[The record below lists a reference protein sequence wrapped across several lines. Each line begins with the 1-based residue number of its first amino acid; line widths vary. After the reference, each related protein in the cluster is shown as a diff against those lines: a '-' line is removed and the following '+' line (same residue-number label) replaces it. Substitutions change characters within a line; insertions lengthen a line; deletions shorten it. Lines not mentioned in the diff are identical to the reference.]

1 MKANAKKETIYAN
14 IIMLAVFF
22 FAFLGT
28 EYLFDNCMMY
38 VTDASGVVRAQNQM
52 LGVSAIG
59 FLLYNWISGFLADKS
74 PWVTGGTGLLA
85 FGVGAGCMGCII
97 LHAGYVQM
105 MIAGG
110 VLFFLLGV
118 LGAGVHYRMAYSVY
132 DRAMLARCVG
142 FAYAGGI
149 FLQFLNNNM
158 IHENHTQAVAL
169 CAGAGYLLFVLC
181 TPGRKGS
188 LPCLEQEGGYPIV
201 GQSQEAAVQKDIQYP
216 VYVGIMLIGIVFLQ
230 TIVFTTLDN
239 AVTAVHASGDVDIGQ
254 WPRLLLAL
262 SGIAAGFLY
271 DIRGRRWMHMIMY
284 CVTLLSTICVIVIGF
299 GGPFLLGLLVFYL
312 SAGFFSI
319 YFTVGFMDIS
329 YHSAKPKLW
338 AGLGRAVNNVCA
350 LMIMTLA
357 GGFASV
363 RYEVMIVAVILF
375 FLISVLAFSYQNILI
390 GMELRSMEAT
400 ASALMPQ
407 TGGTAEAENKQTGG
421 AAKPEDKQTDL
432 STTDKFTA
440 FGEQYSLTEREREVL
455 RALLSS
461 GENVQDI
468 AHTLGIS
475 RAAIYRHISNMNE
488 KTETKARMG
497 LIQFYYGWNPEK

>member
-118 LGAGVHYRMAYSVY
+118 L
-132 DRAMLARCVG
+132 
-142 FAYAGGI
+142 
-149 FLQFLNNNM
+149 
-158 IHENHTQAVAL
+158 
-169 CAGAGYLLFVLC
+169 
-181 TPGRKGS
+181 
-188 LPCLEQEGGYPIV
+188 
-201 GQSQEAAVQKDIQYP
+201 
-216 VYVGIMLIGIVFLQ
+216 
-230 TIVFTTLDN
+230 
-239 AVTAVHASGDVDIGQ
+239 
-254 WPRLLLAL
+254 
-262 SGIAAGFLY
+262 
-271 DIRGRRWMHMIMY
+271 
-284 CVTLLSTICVIVIGF
+284 
-299 GGPFLLGLLVFYL
+299 VFYL
-312 SAGFFSI
+312 SAGFFSV

-375 FLISVLAFSYQNILI
+375 F
-390 GMELRSMEAT
+390 
-400 ASALMPQ
+400 
-407 TGGTAEAENKQTGG
+407 
-421 AAKPEDKQTDL
+421 
-432 STTDKFTA
+432 
-440 FGEQYSLTEREREVL
+440 
-455 RALLSS
+455 
-461 GENVQDI
+461 
-468 AHTLGIS
+468 
-475 RAAIYRHISNMNE
+475 
-488 KTETKARMG
+488 
-497 LIQFYYGWNPEK
+497 

>member
-1 MKANAKKETIYAN
+1 MKANAKKETIYVN

-59 FLLYNWISGFLADKS
+59 FLLYDWISGFFADKS

-118 LGAGVHYRMAYSVY
+118 VGAGVHYRMAYSDY
-132 DRAMLARCVG
+132 DRAMLARCVR

-169 CAGAGYLLFVLC
+169 CAGTGYLLFVLC

-188 LPCLEQEGGYPIV
+188 LPCQEQEGGYAIA
-201 GQSQEAAVQKDIQYP
+201 GQSLEAAGQKDIQYP

-239 AVTAVHASGDVDIGQ
+239 AVTAVHASGGVDIGQ

-271 DIRGRRWMHMIMY
+271 DIRGRR
-284 CVTLLSTICVIVIGF
+284 
-299 GGPFLLGLLVFYL
+299 
-312 SAGFFSI
+312 
-319 YFTVGFMDIS
+319 
-329 YHSAKPKLW
+329 
-338 AGLGRAVNNVCA
+338 
-350 LMIMTLA
+350 
-357 GGFASV
+357 
-363 RYEVMIVAVILF
+363 
-375 FLISVLAFSYQNILI
+375 
-390 GMELRSMEAT
+390 
-400 ASALMPQ
+400 
-407 TGGTAEAENKQTGG
+407 
-421 AAKPEDKQTDL
+421 
-432 STTDKFTA
+432 
-440 FGEQYSLTEREREVL
+440 
-455 RALLSS
+455 
-461 GENVQDI
+461 
-468 AHTLGIS
+468 
-475 RAAIYRHISNMNE
+475 
-488 KTETKARMG
+488 
-497 LIQFYYGWNPEK
+497 